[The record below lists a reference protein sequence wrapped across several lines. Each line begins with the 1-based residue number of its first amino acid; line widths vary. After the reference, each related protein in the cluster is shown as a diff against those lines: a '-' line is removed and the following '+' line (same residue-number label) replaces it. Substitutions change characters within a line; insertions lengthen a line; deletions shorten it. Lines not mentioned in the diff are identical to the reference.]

1 MPSQTTGSTA
11 INEIERLVALKE
23 QGLLSDEEFERAK
36 HLTVERDTNQPSIA
50 APLQELQPEPEPVS
64 IQAPEAD
71 ISSPSPVKL
80 TADQVIG
87 DSNKYGTA
95 LMLGNLISIIG
106 WFVVIV
112 GFIGTAMSSSGI
124 AILAALSISILG
136 IVVVASGQLIG
147 AAVDVANNS
156 AGLLALEKAKW
167 DKENG

>member
-1 MPSQTTGSTA
+1 
-11 INEIERLVALKE
+11 
-23 QGLLSDEEFERAK
+23 
-36 HLTVERDTNQPSIA
+36 
-50 APLQELQPEPEPVS
+50 
-64 IQAPEAD
+64 
-71 ISSPSPVKL
+71 
-80 TADQVIG
+80 
-87 DSNKYGTA
+87 
-95 LMLGNLISIIG
+95 MLGNLISIIG
-106 WFVVIV
+106 LFVVIV